1 MNQPRRYTGTVVTTH
16 DRRGEIRSD
25 GGLLSPFAWGPS
37 LPPPA
42 VGQRVTYR
50 ADQPYGIA
58 YDIEVDHG
66 VATAQSVELA

>member
-1 MNQPRRYTGTVVTTH
+1 MNPRRRYTGTVVTMH
-16 DRRGEIRSD
+16 ERRGEIRSD
-25 GGLLSPFAWGPS
+25 GGLLSPFEWGT
-37 LPPPA
+37 LTPPPT
-42 VGQRVTYR
+42 VGQRVSYR